1 MASSTGDSSIGE
13 IIAGRYRIIKE
24 LGRGGLGVVYKA
36 LDMRL
41 QRMVALKV
49 LSHDFDAESQQRF
62 MNEARIAHSLDHPNI
77 VRTFDFEQDAN
88 RAYVIVDYVEGSNLR
103 EFIAERGP
111 IDTQSA
117 IEIIQQAGRGLEYLH
132 QHGIIHRD
140 VKPSNILISNDG
152 SVLLTDLGLAIPS
165 GTLTLNDTGISGTPA
180 YMSPEQAVGGKVDAS
195 SDVFSLGIILYEIL
209 TGQHPFSTGSSETTL
224 YNIVESSPKPAH
236 QLNPAVSEPV
246 AEVLVKALEKE
257 PQKRFRSCTEFLAA
271 LDRTSRETSRAPS
284 FGGLITSFQQF
295 FSGVL
300 SKARRE
306 REPETTAE
314 EHPTQMALPP
324 YKPPAQQRVS
334 LSYRYGLASLY
345 EFDDAGL
352 GHEFK
357 LGPTCTIGRRPDNDL
372 VIESRSVSRVHARI
386 DLENDRFWITNLS
399 ISGGTFVNGKRIERC
414 ELQDGDEISM
424 GRDKTLIFVQAVTPA
439 LHIEGRRRL
448 KEFDSIWGKL
458 IIAARDE

>member
-1 MASSTGDSSIGE
+1 MGSPTGDSSIGE
-13 IIAGRYRIIKE
+13 IIAGHYRIIKE

-36 LDMRL
+36 LDIRL
-41 QRMVALKV
+41 GRVVALKV
-49 LSHDFDAESQQRF
+49 LSHDFDAESKQRF
-62 MNEARIAHSLDHPNI
+62 LNEARIASSVNHPNI
-77 VRTFDFEQDAN
+77 VRTFDFVQDAN
-88 RAYVIVDYVEGSNLR
+88 RACVIADYVEGSNL
-103 EFIAERGP
+103 EAFIAERGP

-117 IEIIQQAGRGLEYLH
+117 LEIIQQAGRGLEYLH

-140 VKPSNILISNDG
+140 VKPSNILISTNG
-152 SVLLTDLGLAIPS
+152 SVLLSDLGLAIPS
-165 GTLTLNDTGISGTPA
+165 GTLTLNDTGIAGTPA

-195 SDVFSLGIILYEIL
+195 SDVFSLGIVLYEML
-209 TGQHPFSTGSSETTL
+209 TGQHPFSTGSNENTL
-224 YNIVESSPKPAH
+224 RSIVESSPKPAH
-236 QLNPAVSEPV
+236 QLNPAVPEPV

-271 LDRTSRETSRAPS
+271 LDRASRRNRPRS
-284 FGGLITSFQQF
+284 FGGLVTNFQQF
-295 FSGVL
+295 FFEIFG
-300 SKARRE
+300 KARRE
-306 REPETTAE
+306 QGPETTAE
-314 EHPTQMALPP
+314 EHPTQMALQP

-357 LGPTCTIGRRPDNDL
+357 LGPSCTIGRRPESDL
-372 VIESRSVSRVHARI
+372 VIQSRSVSRVHARI

-399 ISGGTFVNGKRIERC
+399 TSGGTFVNGKRIERC
-414 ELQDGDEISM
+414 ELQDSDEISM
-424 GRDKTLIFVQAVTPA
+424 GNKTLIFVHAVTPA